1 VKAVFNWNSW
11 KGNRVYRLDLGLK
24 AIVEAGK
31 KRGFVTVQ
39 QAHAWL
45 PDEGGDPIMVDNLIM
60 TLDEFG
66 LGFIEDP
73 DISLEPEPVGE
84 EVKQAQAEKAARAL
98 LGPETSALSSRDPIR
113 MYLSQM
119 GNIPLLTRDREI
131 FLAKQIEIMRK
142 RMRRHMLESDFA
154 LNIAVDTIEKVRRGE
169 LPFERTLRT
178 SETEEVRKEQIEGRM
193 EINLRTLRHLME
205 LNKDEFF
212 KWRDLQE
219 SSKEKAAL
227 GESIRIRR
235 RKMCSLCEELSVRTH
250 RLQPVLKRMLQ
261 IGERI
266 EQLQDEISC
275 LRGMKT
281 ADSERMALE
290 RELEEYVQMLLE
302 TPDQFLRRCRELK
315 KRQDGW
321 TDAKQ
326 KLSGG
331 NLRLVVSIAKKY
343 RNRGLSFLDL
353 IQEGNAGL
361 MRGVEKYEYRRG
373 YKFSTYA
380 TWWIRQAITRAVAD
394 HARTIR
400 IPVHMFQSISML
412 KAKAEEIRQ
421 NTGRE
426 PSNEELAEAVG
437 MSIEETERIMKT
449 WKHPISLD
457 TPVGESEDS
466 SFGEFLEDSHESSPA
481 ESAAKQM
488 LRDKIDHV
496 LKSLTYR
503 EREIIKLR
511 YGLGDGYSYTLEETG
526 RIFKVTRERIRQI
539 ESKALKKLQHHT
551 RAIHLKGFVDSADD
565 DLPLPIINDADD
577 EEVVLEDVAAS

>member
-1 VKAVFNWNSW
+1 VH
-11 KGNRVYRLDLGLK
+11 RLDSGLK
-24 AIVEAGK
+24 AIIELAK
-31 KRGFVTVQ
+31 DRGFVTVQ

-45 PDEGGDPIMVDNLIM
+45 PDEGGDPHMVDNLIM
-60 TLDEFG
+60 AIDEFKQD
-66 LGFIEDP
+66 FIEDP
-73 DISLEPEPVGE
+73 DIPLEPEPIE
-84 EVKQAQAEKAARAL
+84 ERVKQEQVERAARAL
-98 LGPETSALSSRDPIR
+98 LGPETTALSSRDPIR

-119 GNIPLLTRDREI
+119 GNIPLLSRDREI
-131 FLAKQIEIMRK
+131 FLAKQIEITRK
-142 RMRRHMLESDFA
+142 RMRRHTLESDFA
-154 LNIAVDTIEKVRRGE
+154 LGIAVDTIEKVRRGE

-178 SETEEVRKEQIEGRM
+178 SETEDVRKEQIEGRM
-193 EINLRTLRHLME
+193 ELNLKTLHYLMDV
-205 LNKDEFF
+205 NKAEFLE
-212 KWRDLQE
+212 WRDAPVNSRQKAELAE
-219 SSKEKAAL
+219 SL
-227 GESIRIRR
+227 RMRR
-235 RKMCSLCEELSVRTH
+235 RKMCTLCEELSVRTH
-250 RLQPVLKRMLQ
+250 RLQPVMKRMLQ

-266 EQLQDEISC
+266 EQLQDEIQC
-275 LRGMKT
+275 LKGMKT
-281 ADSERMALE
+281 ADSEREALL
-290 RELEEYVQMLLE
+290 REQEEYVDLLME
-302 TPDQFLRRCRELK
+302 TPQQFLDRCHELR
-315 KRQDGW
+315 KRMDGW

-421 NTGRE
+421 ATGRE

-551 RAIHLKGFVDSADD
+551 RAVHLKGFVDIADD
-565 DLPLPIINDADD
+565 APAPGETPENA
-577 EEVVLEDVAAS
+577 ETAEKAEPQPALENVGAA

>member
-1 VKAVFNWNSW
+1 MH
-11 KGNRVYRLDLGLK
+11 RLDSGMK
-24 AIVEAGK
+24 AIIEQARE
-31 KRGFVTVQ
+31 RGFVTVQ
-39 QAHAWL
+39 QAHEWL
-45 PDEGGDPIMVDNLIM
+45 PDEGGDPAMVDNLIKAM
-60 TLDEFG
+60 DEAG
-66 LGFIEDP
+66 VDFIEDP
-73 DISLEPEPVGE
+73 DIPLEPEPIE
-84 EVKQAQAEKAARAL
+84 EEIREEQAEKAARAL
-98 LGPETSALSSRDPIR
+98 LGAETSALSSRDPIR

-119 GNIPLLTRDREI
+119 GNIPLLSRDREI
-131 FLAKQIEIMRK
+131 FLAKQIEITRK
-142 RMRRHMLESDFA
+142 RMRRHVVESDFA
-154 LNIAVDTIEKVRRGE
+154 LRIAVDIIEKVKRQE

-178 SETEEVRKEQIEGRM
+178 SETEDVRKEQIEGRM
-193 EINLRTLRHLME
+193 ESNLATLNVLMAE
-205 LNKDEFF
+205 NEADF
-212 KWRDLQE
+212 KATRGLPDGDPE
-219 SSKEKAAL
+219 KEVL
-227 GESIRIRR
+227 EQRLRNRR
-235 RKMCSLCEELSVRTH
+235 VKMCTLCEELSVRTH
-250 RLQPVLKRMLQ
+250 RMQPVMKRMLQ

-266 EQLQDEISC
+266 EQLQDEIAC
-275 LRGMKT
+275 LKGLRT
-281 ADSERMALE
+281 AESERESLE
-290 RELEEYVQMLLE
+290 RELEEYVQMVLE
-302 TPDQFLRRCRELK
+302 TPDQFLARCREIK
-315 KRQDGW
+315 SRMDGW

-400 IPVHMFQSISML
+400 IPVHMFQNISML

-421 NTGRE
+421 ATGRE

-466 SFGEFLEDSHESSPA
+466 SFGEFLEDSHEQSPA

-503 EREIIKLR
+503 EREIVKLR

-551 RAIHLKGFVDSADD
+551 RAIHLRGFVDHV
-565 DLPLPIINDADD
+565 PD
-577 EEVVLEDVAAS
+577 EEEEQPKESSESNADAVGVA

>member
-1 VKAVFNWNSW
+1 VH
-11 KGNRVYRLDLGLK
+11 RLDSGLK
-24 AIVEAGK
+24 AIIEKARE
-31 KRGFVTVQ
+31 RGFVTVQ

-45 PDEGGDPIMVDNLIM
+45 PDEAGDPAMVDNLIKAM
-60 TLDEFG
+60 DAEG
-66 LGFIEDP
+66 VDFIEDP
-73 DISLEPEPVGE
+73 DIPLEPEPIE
-84 EVKQAQAEKAARAL
+84 EEIREEQAEKAARAL
-98 LGPETSALSSRDPIR
+98 LGAETSALSSRDPIR

-119 GNIPLLTRDREI
+119 GNIPLLSRDREI
-131 FLAKQIEIMRK
+131 FLAKQIEITRK
-142 RMRRHMLESDFA
+142 RMRRHMMESDFA
-154 LNIAVDTIEKVRRGE
+154 LRIAVDIIEKVSRQE

-178 SETEEVRKEQIEGRM
+178 SETEDVRKEQIEGRM
-193 EINLRTLRHLME
+193 ESNLASLRHLMAENESDFVAWRE
-205 LNKDEFF
+205 LADGKT
-212 KWRDLQE
+212 
-219 SSKEKAAL
+219 AAL
-227 GESIRIRR
+227 DVRIRER
-235 RKMCSLCEELSVRTH
+235 RVKMATLCEELSVRTH
-250 RLQPVLKRMLQ
+250 RLQPVMKRMLQ

-266 EQLQDEISC
+266 EQLQDEIAC
-275 LRGMKT
+275 LKGLKT
-281 ADSERMALE
+281 AASERESLE
-290 RELEEYVQMLLE
+290 RELEEYIQMVLE
-302 TPDQFLRRCRELK
+302 TPEQFLKRCAGLRR
-315 KRQDGW
+315 RQHGW

-400 IPVHMFQSISML
+400 IPVHMFQNISML

-421 NTGRE
+421 ETGRE

-437 MSIEETERIMKT
+437 MSIAETERIMKT

-466 SFGEFLEDSHESSPA
+466 SFGEFLEDSHEQSPA

-503 EREIIKLR
+503 EREIVKLR

-551 RAIHLKGFVDSADD
+551 RAIHLRGFVDYVSDEDMMPKDKDKDKDAGASLDSATMSDG
-565 DLPLPIINDADD
+565 LGSILG
-577 EEVVLEDVAAS
+577 VA

>member
-1 VKAVFNWNSW
+1 MH
-11 KGNRVYRLDLGLK
+11 RLDSGMK
-24 AIVEAGK
+24 AIIEKARE
-31 KRGFVTVQ
+31 RGFVTVQ
-39 QAHAWL
+39 QAHEWL
-45 PDEGGDPIMVDNLIM
+45 PDEAGDPAMVDNLIKAM
-60 TLDEFG
+60 DAEGLD
-66 LGFIEDP
+66 FIEDP
-73 DISLEPEPVGE
+73 DIPLEPEPIEE
-84 EVKQAQAEKAARAL
+84 EVREEQAEKAARAL
-98 LGPETSALSSRDPIR
+98 LGAETSALSSRDPIR

-119 GNIPLLTRDREI
+119 GNIPLLSRDREI
-131 FLAKQIEIMRK
+131 FLAKQIEITRK
-142 RMRRHMLESDFA
+142 RMRRHVVESDFA
-154 LNIAVDTIEKVRRGE
+154 LRIAVDIIEKVRRTE

-178 SETEEVRKEQIEGRM
+178 SETEDVRKEQIEGRM
-193 EINLRTLRHLME
+193 DLNLATLNLLMAE
-205 LNKDEFF
+205 NESDFHNWRAMPDGREKD
-212 KWRDLQE
+212 Q
-219 SSKEKAAL
+219 L
-227 GESIRIRR
+227 GEKIQQRR
-235 RKMCSLCEELSVRTH
+235 VKMCTLCEELSVRTH
-250 RLQPVLKRMLQ
+250 RMQPVMKRMLQ

-266 EQLQDEISC
+266 EQLQDEIAC
-275 LRGMKT
+275 LKGLRT
-281 ADSERMALE
+281 AETERESLE
-290 RELEEYVQMLLE
+290 QELEEYVEMVLE
-302 TPDQFLRRCRELK
+302 TPEQFLKRCREIE
-315 KRQDGW
+315 KRMDGW

-400 IPVHMFQSISML
+400 IPVHMFQNISML

-421 NTGRE
+421 ATGRE

-466 SFGEFLEDSHESSPA
+466 SFGEFLEDSHEQSPA

-503 EREIIKLR
+503 EREIVKLR

-551 RAIHLKGFVDSADD
+551 RAIHLRGFVDHV
-565 DLPLPIINDADD
+565 PD
-577 EEVVLEDVAAS
+577 EEESPENKTEQDSSSPSDILGVA